1 MEALRRTV
9 GHLLG
14 LEIDYYVLV
23 DMAGFVGLINA
34 IGGVDVYF
42 DEPMH
47 IAFSAAVEGGEKAL
61 INVDV
66 GTNHLDGLETLA
78 YVRNRYASNDYVRM
92 GRQRCLL
99 RSVAASA
106 DLFTMVRSFSTI
118 ADSLR
123 DSTRTNLPLDLLPEL
138 IRHVARL
145 DSSEIVTEA
154 FTPGYFSPG
163 RDFLRRPI
171 PNADRIRDRVQEI
184 VAGLGQSTATTI
196 DSEQPEVEC
205 DGG

>member
-1 MEALRRTV
+1 
-9 GHLLG
+9 
-14 LEIDYYVLV
+14 
-23 DMAGFVGLINA
+23 
-34 IGGVDVYF
+34 
-42 DEPMH
+42 MH
-47 IAFSAAVEGGEKAL
+47 IAFSPAVEGGEKAL

-66 GTNHLDGLETLA
+66 GMNHLDGLETPRLRA
-78 YVRNRYASNDYVRM
+78 QPVRL
-92 GRQRCLL
+92 QRL
-99 RSVAASA
+99 RSHGQTALLTS
-106 DLFTMVRSFSTI
+106 LCCGQRRSLYAGAGHFRRSQMPCATARAPI
-118 ADSLR
+118 SP
-123 DSTRTNLPLDLLPEL
+123 SSCYPEL
-138 IRHVARL
+138 IRHVTRL

-196 DSEQPEVEC
+196 DSDQPEVEC